1 MDELDV
7 VANWC
12 PMLSQDH
19 KGMIENNNTK
29 SSLWSPHIVQFV
41 DYLDSPTEES
51 CWSLHTYLL
60 FQFKLLLVSM
70 LLYCCCEVRLL
81 VRCKGRQVGKDH
93 ENGDPKM
100 GLIYIDLSERIH
112 RETLFNQPKWSK
124 WLVPVSFP
132 FFPNLGVGARSRS
145 ILVLPSKTH
154 RFHHFPRRRR

>member
-41 DYLDSPTEES
+41 DYLDSTTEES

-81 VRCKGRQVGKDH
+81 VRCNGRQVGKDH